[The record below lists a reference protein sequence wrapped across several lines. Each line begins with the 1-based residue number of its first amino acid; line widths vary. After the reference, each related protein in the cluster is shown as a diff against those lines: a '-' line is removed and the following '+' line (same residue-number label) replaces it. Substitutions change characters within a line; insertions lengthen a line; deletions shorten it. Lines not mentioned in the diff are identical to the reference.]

1 MHDRHKAGTDA
12 YGVRRYDGSGVEDG
26 GPEDGGHTAGPRT
39 WMLLALAGIC
49 VLLGGAGCAGGSGSS
64 SITIQP
70 AKGRPKLPPRKAVV
84 QARQDG
90 RLAVAF
96 AAQAA
101 EGGGKVI
108 ATIVDPDNVGKDG
121 LDVSFRRGNARRAG
135 TPCGSGCYS
144 AVLPKTGPRAVDV
157 DVAGRT
163 VEFQLPARWPAPD
176 ATALVR
182 RASRTYRNLRSIVY
196 AQRLASA
203 PGIEVFSR
211 WQESAP
217 DRFAYRIPGGAAG
230 IAIGSRRWDRT
241 KPSSAWIEST
251 TSPTRMPS
259 PIWGLQHER
268 SRPPHGDAGRAT
280 RRDHLPP
287 RALGARL
294 VHDRL

>member
-1 MHDRHKAGTDA
+1 
-12 YGVRRYDGSGVEDG
+12 
-26 GPEDGGHTAGPRT
+26 
-39 WMLLALAGIC
+39 MLPALAGIC
-49 VLLGGAGCAGGSGSS
+49 VLFGGAGCAGGSGTS
-64 SITIQP
+64 SIAIPP
-70 AKGRPKLPPRKAVV
+70 AKGRPQLPPRNAVV

-90 RLAVAF
+90 RLAVAL
-96 AAQAA
+96 ATQPAK
-101 EGGGKVI
+101 GGDRMI
-108 ATIVDPDNVGKDG
+108 ATIVDPANVGSDG
-121 LDVSFRRGNARRAG
+121 LDVSFRRGSARRAG

-182 RASRTYRNLRSIVY
+182 RANRTYRNLRSIAY

-203 PGIEVFSR
+203 PGVEVFSH
-211 WQESAP
+211 WQEGAP

-259 PIWGLQHER
+259 PIWGLQTTNAHVLRTGTLDGRRVVTISLLAR
-268 SRPPHGDAGRAT
+268 SVPAWFTIDFEAGTLRPLALRMTAAAHFMHNAYTGFNSGPKIRPPR
-280 RRDHLPP
+280 
-287 RALGARL
+287 
-294 VHDRL
+294 